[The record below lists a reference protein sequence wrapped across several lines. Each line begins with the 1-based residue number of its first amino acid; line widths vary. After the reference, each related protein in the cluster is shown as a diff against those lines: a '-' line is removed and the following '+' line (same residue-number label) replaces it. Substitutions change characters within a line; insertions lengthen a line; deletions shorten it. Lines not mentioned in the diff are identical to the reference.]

1 MFMTNQEIQTPDP
14 RRWFALITIAL
25 AQLMVVLDSSIVNIA
40 LPHAQL
46 ALHISDANRQWAIT
60 AYTLTFGGFLLLGG
74 RVADFTGRKKAFMIG
89 LGGFAFASLLGGLA
103 WNQQALF
110 AARGL
115 QGIFGALLAPAA
127 LSLLSVTFTDAKER
141 AKAFAVYGALSGV
154 GAAIGLIMGGLLTQ
168 YANWRW
174 CLLVNTP
181 MAIIAIV
188 LTRKNVRESRVTKGD
203 TRYDVPGAITATG
216 GMLAIVY
223 GVSEASTKGWASTS
237 ALTFMLGG
245 AALIGLFF
253 FLETRVPHPLLPLR
267 LFNRIRGGSYL
278 SSILAG
284 MGIFGMFLFM
294 TFYFQNIHGYS
305 AVKSGLCFL
314 PFSLCVIISAGSA
327 SKLLPKI
334 GPRPLATV
342 GLIMAAFG
350 LLYLSTLTATS
361 SYATH
366 VLPGLMLMSLG
377 LGGVFVSQ
385 STTALHAT
393 PFHDIGAASAL
404 LNTSSQIGGSFGTAI
419 QNTVAVTATGN
430 FLAVAMAKPMTQLT
444 PQLQAAATVH
454 GFDMAFRMGSI
465 FVLAAAAAF
474 YLLCNIERH
483 ELGHAEAPSGAH

>member
-1 MFMTNQEIQTPDP
+1 MTDNELQTPDP

-74 RVADFTGRKKAFMIG
+74 RISDFIGRKKAFMIG

-115 QGIFGALLAPAA
+115 QGMFGALLAPAA

-181 MAIIAIV
+181 MAIIAIA

-237 ALTFMLGG
+237 ALTFMLVG

-314 PFSLCVIISAGSA
+314 PFSLCVIVSAGSA

-465 FVLAAAAAF
+465 FVLAAAVAF

-483 ELGHAEAPSGAH
+483 ELGHAEVPSGAH

>member
-1 MFMTNQEIQTPDP
+1 VQ
-14 RRWFALITIAL
+14 
-25 AQLMVVLDSSIVNIA
+25 
-40 LPHAQL
+40 
-46 ALHISDANRQWAIT
+46 
-60 AYTLTFGGFLLLGG
+60 
-74 RVADFTGRKKAFMIG
+74 
-89 LGGFAFASLLGGLA
+89 
-103 WNQQALF
+103 
-110 AARGL
+110 
-115 QGIFGALLAPAA
+115 
-127 LSLLSVTFTDAKER
+127 
-141 AKAFAVYGALSGV
+141 
-154 GAAIGLIMGGLLTQ
+154 
-168 YANWRW
+168 
-174 CLLVNTP
+174 
-181 MAIIAIV
+181 
-188 LTRKNVRESRVTKGD
+188 GD

-237 ALTFMLGG
+237 ALTFMLSG

-267 LFNRIRGGSYL
+267 LFNRIRGGAYL
-278 SSILAG
+278 SSVLGG

-314 PFSLCVIISAGSA
+314 PFSLCVIVSAGSA

-430 FLAVAMAKPMTQLT
+430 FLAVAMAKPMAHVT
-444 PQLQAAATVH
+444 PELKAAATVH

-465 FVLAAAAAF
+465 FVLASAVAF

-483 ELGHAEAPSGAH
+483 ELGHAEVPSGAH

>member
-1 MFMTNQEIQTPDP
+1 MSDNEIQGADP
-14 RRWFALITIAL
+14 RRWFALVTIAL
-25 AQLMVVLDSSIVNIA
+25 AQLMVVLDASIVNIA

-60 AYTLTFGGFLLLGG
+60 AYTLSFGGFLLLGG
-74 RVADFTGRKKAFMIG
+74 RIADFTGRKKTFMIG

-115 QGIFGALLAPAA
+115 QGMFGALLAPAA

-168 YANWRW
+168 YTSWRW

-181 MAIIAIV
+181 MAIIAIA
-188 LTRKNVRESRVTKGD
+188 LTVKNVRESRVTKGD
-203 TRYDVPGAITATG
+203 TRYDVPGAITATL
-216 GMLAIVY
+216 GMLGIVY
-223 GVSEASTKGWASTS
+223 GVSEASTKGWTSTS
-237 ALTFMLGG
+237 ALTFMIVG
-245 AALIGLFF
+245 ALLLATFF

-267 LFNRIRGGSYL
+267 LFNRIRGGAYL
-278 SSILAG
+278 SSILSG

-334 GPRPLATV
+334 GPRPLATL
-342 GLIMAAFG
+342 GLTMAAFG
-350 LLYLSTLTATS
+350 LLYLSMLQADS
-361 SYATH
+361 SYVTH

-385 STTALHAT
+385 STTALHDT

-404 LNTSSQIGGSFGTAI
+404 LNTSQQIGGSFGTAI
-419 QNTVAVTATGN
+419 QNTIAVTATGN
-430 FLAVAMAKPMTQLT
+430 FLAAAASKGMGAIT
-444 PQLQAAATVH
+444 PSVQAAAAVH
-454 GFDMAFRMGSI
+454 GFDMAFRIGSI
-465 FVLAAAAAF
+465 FVLAGGIAF

-483 ELGHAEAPSGAH
+483 ELGHAEVPTGAH